1 MRSGQ
6 PPRPDSAQVAA
17 PAPPRRE
24 KILLVTGFGRFPGA
38 PFNPTEKIVAA
49 LGGGF
54 ARRLARLGW
63 RIERRV
69 LPVEWA
75 RLPAEL
81 ARLEAELAP
90 DATLHLGLAARRR
103 GVTVEA
109 RAHNR
114 RRPLSCDAAGR
125 RAGDPRID
133 AAAPFTRPATVDV
146 ARMTVALS
154 HAAPTAVSREA
165 GAYLCNLALWESL
178 GRAAGRPV
186 VFVHVPPPLS
196 RRPKRA
202 PRLRA
207 PRPDLADLI
216 RAAKA
221 ACLTLIAAA
230 R

>member
-1 MRSGQ
+1 MRGAGA
-6 PPRPDSAQVAA
+6 PRPQPQAAGVA
-17 PAPPRRE
+17 PGRRE

-38 PFNPTEKIVAA
+38 PFNPTERIVAA
-49 LGGGF
+49 LGGAF

-63 RIERRV
+63 RIERRIV
-69 LPVEWA
+69 PVEWA
-75 RLPAEL
+75 RLPAAL
-81 ARLEAELAP
+81 ARLKAELAP

-103 GVTVEA
+103 VVTVEA

-125 RAGDPRID
+125 RAGGVPID

-146 ARMTVALS
+146 ARMAVALA
-154 HAAPTAVSREA
+154 HAAPTAVSRDA

-178 GRAAGRPV
+178 CRAAGRPV
-186 VFVHVPPPLS
+186 VFVHVPPPSS

-202 PRLRA
+202 LRPRA
-207 PRPDLADLI
+207 PRPDLAGLI
-216 RAAKA
+216 RAASA

>member
-1 MRSGQ
+1 M
-6 PPRPDSAQVAA
+6 
-17 PAPPRRE
+17 
-24 KILLVTGFGRFPGA
+24 LLVTGFGRFPA
-38 PFNPTEKIVAA
+38 RRSIRPKNRRRARRR
-49 LGGGF
+49 L
-54 ARRLARLGW
+54 RRLARLGW

-165 GAYLCNLALWESL
+165 GAYLCNLALW
-178 GRAAGRPV
+178 GRLAA
-186 VFVHVPPPLS
+186 PPAALS
-196 RRPKRA
+196 SSSMFRRPCPAVRSA
-202 PRLRA
+202 RRGCA